1 MYEWSGSVRIA
12 QLDAMAC
19 RVSTKQGKRWD
30 FDRSLINILLLQA
43 MQSQKRS
50 QVRQEL
56 TQSLRHVMPL
66 TLHVLERKAN
76 MPAGGDVAVQ
86 VRIKCPF
93 KSQRRTQEFFQ
104 GVEKI

>member
-1 MYEWSGSVRIA
+1 
-12 QLDAMAC
+12 
-19 RVSTKQGKRWD
+19 
-30 FDRSLINILLLQA
+30 

-76 MPAGGDVAVQ
+76 MPSGGDVAIQ
-86 VRIKCPF
+86 VTFSKCF
-93 KSQRRTQEFFQ
+93 AT
-104 GVEKI
+104 G